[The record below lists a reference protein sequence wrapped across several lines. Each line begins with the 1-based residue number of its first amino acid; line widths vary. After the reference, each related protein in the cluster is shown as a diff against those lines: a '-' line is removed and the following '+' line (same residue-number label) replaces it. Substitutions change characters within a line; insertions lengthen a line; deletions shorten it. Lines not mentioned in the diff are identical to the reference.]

1 MNILFLLLFFL
12 IFLLTY
18 RKCQNYYVRI
28 LTALPFFLNLIIYF
42 GNTMGQ
48 SFTYVNG
55 NKRAMIWSSS
65 NLNNPLYRVRNE
77 TVTFLSRYLDS
88 YFSSLGIIT
97 MFNCWNLFKF

>member
-1 MNILFLLLFFL
+1 MLVKFTNIKSIEPFLDMNILFLLLFFL

-65 NLNNPLYRVRNE
+65 NLNNLFTE
-77 TVTFLSRYLDS
+77 LGTKLSL
-88 YFSSLGIIT
+88 FIQVLG
-97 MFNCWNLFKF
+97 